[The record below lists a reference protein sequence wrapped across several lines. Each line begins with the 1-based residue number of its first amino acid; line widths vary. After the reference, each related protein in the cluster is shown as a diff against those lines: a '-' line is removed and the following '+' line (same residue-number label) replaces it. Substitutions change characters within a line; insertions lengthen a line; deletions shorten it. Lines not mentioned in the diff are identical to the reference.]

1 MVFSQEPGFPL
12 AQRWQGVQTIPR
24 EVKPDPRNQS
34 RLLFSPIDEVLTLR
48 QPPTPA
54 TVLANHTLCAGCA
67 ATLLSESGS
76 RFDLLL
82 TVRLPETLEG
92 AATEGEHA
100 AGGDVN
106 VTLGLLLNASD
117 HTEGVN
123 VTLTLSRRPSGLAP
137 LNNAAVAVNG
147 TNTTAQWATH
157 PCSQGRQPGTPFV
170 YCACYPS
177 CGARFTVYPD
187 EAVLTLRVVV
197 DTSILEVFA
206 QGGRAVA
213 TKRAYL
219 SSTNR
224 EVAVWNNGG
233 ASAVV
238 DAGDKQSLLL
248 PCICFDNTKHKWNSI
263 YQD

>member
-1 MVFSQEPGFPL
+1 M
-12 AQRWQGVQTIPR
+12 TNHM
-24 EVKPDPRNQS
+24 KCMH
-34 RLLFSPIDEVLTLR
+34 
-48 QPPTPA
+48 
-54 TVLANHTLCAGCA
+54 ANPKNNL
-67 ATLLSESGS
+67 
-76 RFDLLL
+76 
-82 TVRLPETLEG
+82 
-92 AATEGEHA
+92 
-100 AGGDVN
+100 
-106 VTLGLLLNASD
+106 
-117 HTEGVN
+117 
-123 VTLTLSRRPSGLAP
+123 

-187 EAVLTLRVVV
+187 ETVLTLRVVV

-263 YQD
+263 CKTGSRLQ

>member
-1 MVFSQEPGFPL
+1 
-12 AQRWQGVQTIPR
+12 
-24 EVKPDPRNQS
+24 
-34 RLLFSPIDEVLTLR
+34 
-48 QPPTPA
+48 
-54 TVLANHTLCAGCA
+54 
-67 ATLLSESGS
+67 LLSESGS

-100 AGGDVN
+100 AYSYGTVN

-123 VTLTLSRRPSGLAP
+123 VTLTLSRRPSGQVA

-147 TNTTAQWATH
+147 TNTTTQWATH

-187 EAVLTLRVVV
+187 EAVLTLRALV

-224 EVAVWNNGG
+224 EVVLWNNGG

-238 DAGDKQSLLL
+238 DAGDARSSKQSIPL
-248 PCICFDNTKHKWNSI
+248 PCISI
-263 YQD
+263 

>member
-1 MVFSQEPGFPL
+1 MVFSLQEPGFPL

-48 QPPTPA
+48 QPTTPA
-54 TVLANHTLCAGCA
+54 AALANHTLCAGCA

-100 AGGDVN
+100 ADSYGTVN

-123 VTLTLSRRPSGLAP
+123 VTLTISRRPSGQA
-137 LNNAAVAVNG
+137 
-147 TNTTAQWATH
+147 
-157 PCSQGRQPGTPFV
+157 
-170 YCACYPS
+170 
-177 CGARFTVYPD
+177 
-187 EAVLTLRVVV
+187 
-197 DTSILEVFA
+197 
-206 QGGRAVA
+206 
-213 TKRAYL
+213 
-219 SSTNR
+219 
-224 EVAVWNNGG
+224 
-233 ASAVV
+233 
-238 DAGDKQSLLL
+238 
-248 PCICFDNTKHKWNSI
+248 
-263 YQD
+263 